1 MKSVS
6 QMIDQLESLLGTKD
20 LSEWEQGFVET
31 LVERKGRALS
41 EKQTEV
47 MERIYKKHFA

>member
-6 QMIDQLESLLGTKD
+6 QMIAQLEGLLGTKD
-20 LSEWEQGFVET
+20 LTEWETGFVET
-31 LVERKGRALS
+31 LVARKGQPLT
-41 EKQTEV
+41 EKQLEV